1 MSLDLVSLDLVSLG
15 LVSLGLVSLGLVS
28 LGLVS
33 KTTLMEGETAGHLLS
48 TLERSDATIL
58 SPSAVNSHHSRW
70 ITREELSPPTGNG
83 STQQDARCQITAF
96 YASICLFQ
104 PFSMRQS

>member
-1 MSLDLVSLDLVSLG
+1 VSLG
-15 LVSLGLVSLGLVS
+15 LVSRDLVSLGFGS

-58 SPSAVNSHHSRW
+58 SPSVDNSHHSRL
-70 ITREELSPPTGNG
+70 ITREALSPPTGNG
-83 STQQDARCQITAF
+83 RTQQDARCRITAF